1 MNAKFIFHDIFFLK
15 KNRNYS
21 DKKDLNK
28 QVYIYI

>member
-1 MNAKFIFHDIFFLK
+1 MQNLFSMIFFFLK
-15 KNRNYS
+15 KNRNCS